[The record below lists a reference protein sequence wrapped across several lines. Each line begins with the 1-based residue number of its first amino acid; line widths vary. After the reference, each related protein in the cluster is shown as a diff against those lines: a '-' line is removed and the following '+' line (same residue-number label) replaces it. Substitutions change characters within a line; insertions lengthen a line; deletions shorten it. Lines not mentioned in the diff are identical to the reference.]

1 MDKENLERRYKVA
14 MEIAMQARSFLL
26 ENENLGIQISQK
38 AENDYVTLSD
48 KECERL
54 IISRI
59 QKEFPGDSI
68 FGEESGCFGSSVGR
82 WIIDPI
88 DGTMNYYNGFPNYT
102 VSIGF
107 EDEEGPAIGVVIV
120 ARQDEMFHAMRGA
133 GAYLNGRPIK
143 TNEAIENNKALAILV
158 PPHRHHELLDA
169 YMVKMRKFYE
179 LFTDARS
186 LGSAACSLCYVAAGR
201 CAVYYEEYLAL
212 YDIAAGIVILKEAG
226 GLIEINKKTDY
237 RIDLLASSKRA
248 FEASRE
254 IIA

>member
-1 MDKENLERRYKVA
+1 
-14 MEIAMQARSFLL
+14 
-26 ENENLGIQISQK
+26 
-38 AENDYVTLSD
+38 
-48 KECERL
+48 
-54 IISRI
+54 
-59 QKEFPGDSI
+59 
-68 FGEESGCFGSSVGR
+68 
-82 WIIDPI
+82 
-88 DGTMNYYNGFPNYT
+88 
-102 VSIGF
+102 
-107 EDEEGPAIGVVIV
+107 
-120 ARQDEMFHAMRGA
+120 
-133 GAYLNGRPIK
+133 
-143 TNEAIENNKALAILV
+143 
-158 PPHRHHELLDA
+158 
-169 YMVKMRKFYE
+169 MVKMRKFYE

>member
-1 MDKENLERRYKVA
+1 MSDELSLMVSALIAAGRAVLSGTGSVHDKDTVVGVHDVVSDADVCAERIIIDAIRNSFPDDNIMSEEINPESL
-14 MEIAMQARSFLL
+14 ME
-26 ENENLGIQISQK
+26 
-38 AENDYVTLSD
+38 
-48 KECERL
+48 
-54 IISRI
+54 
-59 QKEFPGDSI
+59 
-68 FGEESGCFGSSVGR
+68 GR
-82 WIIDPI
+82 TWIVDPI